1 MSQRLYFQINEDGS
15 LLLGGL
21 DEFLT
26 TLIRDLPQIGCPE
39 PCSESR
45 LFPNLTGGRQPEA
58 DADWAEF
65 VRPELEAQFEWNRDR
80 VAEDCEKI
88 RADGPDAFQLVIPKA
103 NGPAWVHALNQAR
116 ISLSAKYCF
125 TEAQMEEGIADGGLE
140 RVAMFQM
147 QFYGMLQEWV
157 LSVVDDL

>member
-1 MSQRLYFQINEDGS
+1 MSQRLLFQINGDGS
-15 LLLGGL
+15 LLLTGL

-26 TLIRDLPQIGCPE
+26 TLIRDLPRMGLPE

-58 DADWAEF
+58 DAEWAEF

-80 VAEDCEKI
+80 VEEDCEKI
-88 RADGPDAFQLVIPKA
+88 RLEGSGVFQLAIPKENA
-103 NGPAWVHALNQAR
+103 LAWVHSLNQAR
-116 ISLSAKYCF
+116 ISLAAKFCF
-125 TEAQMEEGIADGGLE
+125 TEEQMEEGFADGGPE

-157 LSVVDDL
+157 LSVTDEL